1 MSFVKTCLVV
11 ATFALLVGA
20 GIRGASA
27 QPDDEYDPTSAATE
41 DDEGDRLPDA
51 DGDDDSEGEAAVAE
65 STPTPTL
72 TSDPPPPAPPMRP
85 MRAAQKRKPCLTSS
99 RATART
105 MSLWKTRSRCRRKA
119 SLPNDLHAGR
129 LRPPFTLSVQP
140 ARSS

>member
-27 QPDDEYDPTSAATE
+27 QPDDEDDPTSAATE

-65 STPTPTL
+65 STPVRVTVAWARFAPL
-72 TSDPPPPAPPMRP
+72 ITS
-85 MRAAQKRKPCLTSS
+85 
-99 RATART
+99 
-105 MSLWKTRSRCRRKA
+105 RSRRWRSVWVA
-119 SLPNDLHAGR
+119 SASSEPVPSTAVTTGTPIVAGTHTLPL
-129 LRPPFTLSVQP
+129 PW
-140 ARSS
+140 